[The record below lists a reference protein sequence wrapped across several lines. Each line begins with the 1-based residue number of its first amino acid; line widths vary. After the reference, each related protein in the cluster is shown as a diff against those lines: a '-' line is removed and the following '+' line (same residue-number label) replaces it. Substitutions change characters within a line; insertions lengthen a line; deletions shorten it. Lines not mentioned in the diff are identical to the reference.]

1 MRWAIIRQQQ
11 VLYRGTR
18 EEVLAAAERYDLICH
33 TVPGVQQPLQGR
45 GFYPDGAEIPP
56 RLRQGAVMMPEDM
69 LPARHRRRAA

>member
-1 MRWAIIRQQQ
+1 MRWAIIHHQQ

-18 EEVLAAAERYDLICH
+18 EQVLDAAERFDLICH
-33 TVPGVQQPLQGR
+33 TVPGVPQPLQGR
-45 GFYPDGAEIPP
+45 GFYTDGAEIPP